1 MLSSLAIAFLPRSK
15 RLLISWL
22 QSPSAVIL
30 ENKKIKF
37 LTVSIVSPSICQEVM
52 GPDASTQQ
60 QLVNILLQFIE
71 LERVVLVSQ
80 HFIDKAMTGLIYIR
94 KMLTLL
100 ANDNIEVVR
109 EDVTV
114 PHLKS

>member
-1 MLSSLAIAFLPRSK
+1 
-15 RLLISWL
+15 
-22 QSPSAVIL
+22 
-30 ENKKIKF
+30 
-37 LTVSIVSPSICQEVM
+37 M

-71 LERVVLVSQ
+71 LARVVLVSQ
-80 HFIDKAMTGLIYIR
+80 HFIDKAMAVLIYVR

-114 PHLKS
+114 PHLKC

>member
-1 MLSSLAIAFLPRSK
+1 
-15 RLLISWL
+15 
-22 QSPSAVIL
+22 
-30 ENKKIKF
+30 
-37 LTVSIVSPSICQEVM
+37 M

-114 PHLKS
+114 PHFKS